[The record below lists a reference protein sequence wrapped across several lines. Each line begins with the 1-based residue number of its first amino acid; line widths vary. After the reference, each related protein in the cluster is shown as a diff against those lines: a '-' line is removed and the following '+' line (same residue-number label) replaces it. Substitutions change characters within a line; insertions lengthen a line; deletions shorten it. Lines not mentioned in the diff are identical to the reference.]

1 MTERTTTTAGRLD
14 VPDGHIA
21 YAEAGAGAP
30 PVVLLHA
37 GYVDRRMW
45 DRELAHLS
53 RRTRTVAPEA
63 RAHGDSSTPFTP
75 FRQCDDVAALIRH
88 LDAGPA
94 VLIGVSMGAGTA
106 VDTALEH
113 PDLVHAL
120 VISGAGTNEPVF
132 ESPDILEVLER
143 RDRAEQ
149 EMDAESWLAAS
160 LEGNLGPDRDLEEV
174 DPAFLVLLRQMQQHF
189 VATHVRPGVVPPSL
203 VTGSWERL
211 REIAVP
217 VLGIV
222 GELDYAD
229 HHRMCERALGAVQD
243 GRGVVRIP
251 GAGHLPNLERPA
263 EWEVA
268 VDAFLDE
275 IGI

>member
-1 MTERTTTTAGRLD
+1 MTELTTTTGRLD
-14 VPDGHIA
+14 VPDGYIA

-45 DRELAHLS
+45 DRELTHLS

-63 RAHGDSSTPFTP
+63 RAHGDSSTPFAP
-75 FRQCDDVAALIRH
+75 FRQCDDVAALLRH

-94 VLIGVSMGAGTA
+94 VLIGVSMGAGAA
-106 VDTALEH
+106 VDTALEY
-113 PDLVHAL
+113 PDLVRAL

-132 ESPDILEVLER
+132 ESPDILEVLAR
-143 RDRAEQ
+143 RDRAER
-149 EMDAESWLAAS
+149 EMDAEAWLAAT
-160 LEGNLGPDRDLEEV
+160 LDGNLGPSRTPEDV
-174 DPAFLVLLRQMQQHF
+174 DPAFIRLLQQMQQHF
-189 VATHVRPGVVPPSL
+189 VATHVRPGVVPPSH
-203 VTGSWERL
+203 VIGSWDRL
-211 REIAVP
+211 GEIAVP

-222 GELDYAD
+222 GELDYGD
-229 HHRMCERALGAVQD
+229 HHRMCERAIAAVQD

-263 EWEVA
+263 EWEAA
-268 VDAFLDE
+268 VEAFLDQ
-275 IGI
+275 IGV